1 MDNKNLEVLEAHRTR
16 VIAQWRELEAV
27 ARKAGNKI
35 LEEHARK
42 HAELLEDPPVKLGDA
57 VATLTHALGIPQC
70 DDCKK
75 RQAAMNRVDTRKG
88 FVNTVKGIFKAITN
102 PDS

>member
-1 MDNKNLEVLEAHRTR
+1 MENKNLAALEVRRTIL
-16 VIAQWRELEAV
+16 IAQWRELERV
-27 ARKAGNKI
+27 SKLSGNTV

-42 HAELLEDPPVKLGDA
+42 HAELLEDPPVKLGDRF
-57 VATLTHALGIPQC
+57 ATLTHALGIPQC

-88 FVNTVKGIFKAITN
+88 ILHTVKGVLKAIT
-102 PDS
+102 S